1 MKYLPIAIDLME
13 TLIKD
18 IRYAARSLL
27 KRPGFTSIAV
37 LTLALGIGANTA
49 FFSVVNAVLLRSL
62 PYKDPERLVVLWE
75 TVSKDRRNPTSY
87 PNFLDWRKQNQSFEE
102 MAAYAATDFSLA
114 GSTQAERI
122 EGELVSESYFALLG
136 FSAAQGRVFVPE
148 DNRMGSPK
156 PVVVISYGCWQRRF
170 GGDANSINRIIRL
183 NEAPFTIVGI
193 MPKDFRGFSGSAEV
207 WVPIATRDLLYPQ
220 TARFNFLGSR
230 DIHWHRAIGRLK
242 PGVTLERAQADMDAI
257 GARLAH
263 DYPQANDKRGV
274 QIAAAQDYLVGKLRT
289 PLLVLLG
296 AVGFVLLIACANI
309 ANLLLV
315 RAAARSKE
323 ISIRLALGAGR
334 RRLMQQLLTES
345 LLLAL
350 GGGGAGLLFAI
361 WGTDVIVSILPITL
375 PSFAAPQI
383 DLRVLGFASLIAILT
398 GLLMGL
404 VPALQASQLNLNLWL
419 KEGSK
424 SSGDPRSHRTRSLL
438 VAAEI
443 ALALMLMIGAGLML
457 KSFQRMQQVDPG
469 FKADHLLTL
478 RVDVPNQK
486 YQGGQRAQLGQQLIE
501 RAGALPG
508 VESAA
513 ITFTDP
519 FVFDGINLA
528 YAIEGRPPLSP
539 AERDSAFL
547 HLISPN
553 YFQTMGIPLL
563 TGRDFAL
570 SDNLNAPGVVIV
582 ADSFARRYWPGESA
596 IGKRL
601 KFAPDDSKSPW
612 LTVVGVAGNIKFRSL
627 RQDPNA
633 ETIIYE
639 PNLQSNVIV
648 ALSLLVRTKTDP
660 KAMLTTVQRMVR
672 DLDIDIPVYSMATM
686 SDRLTDQT
694 TDVRLFAWLI
704 GAFALLAVLL
714 AAIGIYGVMSYAVW
728 QRTQEMGIRL
738 ALGARHSDVLRLV
751 IGQSLKV
758 TLVGVVVGLVGA
770 FALTRSL
777 SGLLFEV
784 QPNDPAIF
792 GFITALLVGVA
803 LFACYIPA
811 QRATKVDPLVAL
823 RYE

>member
-1 MKYLPIAIDLME
+1 ME
-13 TLIKD
+13 ALFKD
-18 IRYAARSLL
+18 IRYGIRGLL
-27 KRPGFTSIAV
+27 KRPGFTAIV
-37 LTLALGIGANTA
+37 VITLGLGIGANTA

-62 PYKDPERLVVLWE
+62 PYRDSGRLVALWE

-87 PNFLDWRKQNQSFEE
+87 PNFLDWRAQNQSFEE
-102 MAAYAATDFSLA
+102 MAAYAATDFTLA
-114 GSTQAERI
+114 GQTQTDRI
-122 EGELVSESYFALLG
+122 EGELVSEDYFSLLG
-136 FSAAQGRVFVPE
+136 VSAAQGRVFLPE
-148 DNRMGSPK
+148 ENRTGNGR
-156 PVVVISYGCWQRRF
+156 PVEFFSYGCWQRRF
-170 GGDANSINRIIRL
+170 GADPSLLNRTINL
-183 NEAPFTIVGI
+183 NEAAFTIVGI
-193 MPKDFRGFSGSAEV
+193 MPQGFRGFSGTAEV
-207 WVPIATRDLLYPQ
+207 WAPIAARDLLWPQ

-230 DIHWHRAIGRLK
+230 DVHWHRAIGRLK
-242 PGVTLERAQADMDAI
+242 PGVSLERAQADMDAI
-257 GARLAH
+257 GVRLAH

-274 QIAAAQDYLVGKLRT
+274 QIALAQDYLVGKLRT

-296 AVGFVLLIACANI
+296 AVGFVLLIACANV
-309 ANLLLV
+309 ANLLLA
-315 RAAARSKE
+315 RAAERSKE

-334 RRLMQQLLTES
+334 RRLVQQLLTES

-350 GGGGAGLLFAI
+350 CGGGVGLLFAL
-361 WGTDVIVSILPITL
+361 WGTDVLVSILPITL

-404 VPALQASQLNLNLWL
+404 APALQASQLNLNEWL

-424 SSGDPRSHRTRSLL
+424 SSGGQRSHRTRSLL

-469 FKADHLLTL
+469 FKPDHLLTL
-478 RVDVPNQK
+478 RIDVPNQK
-486 YQGGQRAQLGQQLIE
+486 YQGEQRARLGQQLIE
-501 RAGALPG
+501 RAQALPG

-528 YAIEGRPPLSP
+528 YAIEGHAPLSP

-570 SDNLNAPGVVIV
+570 SDNLKAPGVVIV
-582 ADSFARRYWPGESA
+582 GDSLARRYWPGENA
-596 IGKRL
+596 VGKRL
-601 KFAPDDSKSPW
+601 KFAPDDPKSPW
-612 LTVVGVAGNIKFRSL
+612 LTVVGVASNIKFRSL
-627 RQDPNA
+627 RQDLNA
-633 ETIIYE
+633 ETIIYQ
-639 PNLQSNVIV
+639 PNLQSNVV
-648 ALSLLVRTKTDP
+648 VGLSLLVRTKTDP
-660 KAMLTTVQRMVR
+660 KAMLTTLQGMVR
-672 DLDIDIPVYSMATM
+672 DFDSDIPAYSMATM
-686 SDRLTDQT
+686 TDRLADQT
-694 TDVRLFAWLI
+694 TDVRSFAWLI

-714 AAIGIYGVMSYAVW
+714 ASIGIYGVMSYAVS
-728 QRTQEMGIRL
+728 QRTQEVGIRI
-738 ALGARHSDVLRLV
+738 ALGARSSDVLRL
-751 IGQSLKV
+751 IIWQSLRV
-758 TLVGVVVGLVGA
+758 TLVGVIVGLLGA
-770 FALTRSL
+770 FAVTRSL

-784 QPNDPAIF
+784 QPNDPSIF
-792 GFITALLVGVA
+792 AFITVLLVGVA

-811 QRATKVDPLVAL
+811 RRATKVDPLVAL

>member
-1 MKYLPIAIDLME
+1 ME
-13 TLIKD
+13 TLFKD
-18 IRYAARSLL
+18 IRYGIRGLL
-27 KRPGFTSIAV
+27 KRPAFTAIV
-37 LTLALGIGANTA
+37 VITLGLGIGANTA

-62 PYKDPERLVVLWE
+62 PYKDSGRLVVLWE

-87 PNFLDWRKQNQSFEE
+87 PNFLDWRAQNQSFEE

-114 GSTQAERI
+114 GQTQTDRI
-122 EGELVSESYFALLG
+122 EGELVSEDYFSLLG
-136 FSAAQGRVFVPE
+136 VSAMQGRVFLSE
-148 DNRMGSPK
+148 ENRTGNAQ
-156 PVVVISYGCWQRRF
+156 PVAVISYGCWQRRF
-170 GGDANSINRIIRL
+170 GADSNLLNRTIKL
-183 NEAPFTIVGI
+183 NESALRIVGI
-193 MPKDFRGFSGSAEV
+193 MPQGFRGFSGTAEV
-207 WVPIATRDLLYPQ
+207 WAPIAARDLLWPQ
-220 TARFNFLGSR
+220 TTRFNFLGSR

-242 PGVTLERAQADMDAI
+242 PGVSLERAQADMDAI

-274 QIAAAQDYLVGKLRT
+274 QIALAQDYLVGKLRT

-296 AVGFVLLIACANI
+296 AVGFVLLIACANV

-315 RAAARSKE
+315 RAAGRSKE

-334 RRLMQQLLTES
+334 RRLVQQLLTES

-350 GGGGAGLLFAI
+350 WGGGVGLLFAL
-361 WGTDVIVSILPITL
+361 WGTDVLVSILPITL

-383 DLRVLGFASLIAILT
+383 DVRVFAFASLIAILT

-404 VPALQASQLNLNLWL
+404 VPALQASQLNLNEWL

-424 SSGDPRSHRTRSLL
+424 SSGGQRRHHTRSLL

-457 KSFQRMQQVDPG
+457 KSFQRLQQVDPG
-469 FKADHLLTL
+469 FKPDNLLTL

-486 YQGGQRAQLGQQLIE
+486 YQGEQRARLGQQLIE
-501 RAGALPG
+501 RAQALPG

-528 YAIEGRPPLSP
+528 YAIEGHAPLSP

-582 ADSFARRYWPGESA
+582 GDSFARRYWPGENA
-596 IGKRL
+596 VGKRL
-601 KFAPDDSKSPW
+601 KFAPDDPKSPW

-627 RQDPNA
+627 RQDLAA
-633 ETIIYE
+633 ETIIYQ
-639 PNLQSNVIV
+639 PNLQSNVV
-648 ALSLLVRTKTDP
+648 VSLSLLVRTKTDP
-660 KAMLTTVQRMVR
+660 KAMLTTLQEMVR
-672 DLDIDIPVYSMATM
+672 DFDSDIPVYSMATM
-686 SDRLTDQT
+686 TDRLADQT
-694 TDVRLFAWLI
+694 TDVRSFAWLI

-714 AAIGIYGVMSYAVW
+714 ASIGIYGVMSYAVS
-728 QRTQEMGIRL
+728 QRTQEVGIRI
-738 ALGARHSDVLRLV
+738 ALGAQSSDVLRLI
-751 IGQSLKV
+751 IGQSLRV
-758 TLVGVVVGLVGA
+758 TLVGVIVGLLGA
-770 FALTRSL
+770 FAVTRSL

-784 QPNDPAIF
+784 QPNDPSIF
-792 GFITALLVGVA
+792 AFITVLLVGVA
-803 LFACYIPA
+803 LLACFIPA
-811 QRATKVDPLVAL
+811 RRATKVDPLVAL